1 MNLLSLVDPRLDNIY
16 QIRRKW
22 YYSSGS
28 LFFQMNEAQT
38 TVRLRAVVL
47 QDQDRKLVAAQSAAG
62 GKAVPAVQDLE
73 VKEGEKRM
81 GD

>member
-1 MNLLSLVDPRLDNIY
+1 
-16 QIRRKW
+16 
-22 YYSSGS
+22 
-28 LFFQMNEAQT
+28 MNEAQT